1 VLSGQEVVIYGAP
14 DYICRMN
21 DMVTPT
27 ASDIAT
33 ENWVDRWAPTP
44 WRPYLRLARID
55 RPIGT
60 WLLLIPCWWST
71 AMASEGAPSLW
82 FMTLF
87 GVGALVMRGAGCVVN
102 DLADRNFDSMVAR
115 TATRPIASGQ
125 VSVPQALL
133 FIGLLCGLGFL
144 VLLQFNA
151 YTVYLGFASLALIV
165 VYPFMKRFTYWPQAI
180 LGLTFNWG
188 ALVGWSAVTGEI
200 QAPALWLYVAGIFWT
215 LGYDTIYA
223 HQDKADDLL
232 VGVKSTALKFGDETP
247 KWLIAFYM
255 IAVAFLGVSG
265 WLAELAWPYFAGV
278 GAGIAHLLWQVR
290 AVDLDNPKSCHRF
303 FNSNRDFGLIVLAGI
318 VLAGPAVES

>member
-1 VLSGQEVVIYGAP
+1 MLSGQEVVIYGAP

-133 FIGLLCGLGFL
+133 FAPPPAG
-144 VLLQFNA
+144 
-151 YTVYLGFASLALIV
+151 Y
-165 VYPFMKRFTYWPQAI
+165 K
-180 LGLTFNWG
+180 
-188 ALVGWSAVTGEI
+188 I
-200 QAPALWLYVAGIFWT
+200 QQLYG
-215 LGYDTIYA
+215 
-223 HQDKADDLL
+223 K
-232 VGVKSTALKFGDETP
+232 
-247 KWLIAFYM
+247 
-255 IAVAFLGVSG
+255 
-265 WLAELAWPYFAGV
+265 
-278 GAGIAHLLWQVR
+278 
-290 AVDLDNPKSCHRF
+290 
-303 FNSNRDFGLIVLAGI
+303 
-318 VLAGPAVES
+318 

>member
-1 VLSGQEVVIYGAP
+1 
-14 DYICRMN
+14 
-21 DMVTPT
+21 
-27 ASDIAT
+27 
-33 ENWVDRWAPTP
+33 
-44 WRPYLRLARID
+44 
-55 RPIGT
+55 
-60 WLLLIPCWWST
+60 
-71 AMASEGAPSLW
+71 MASEGAPSLW

-200 QAPALWLYVAGIFWT
+200 QAPALWLYVAGVFWT

-247 KWLIAFYM
+247 KWLIGFYM
-255 IAVAFLGVSG
+255 IAVALLGVSG

>member
-1 VLSGQEVVIYGAP
+1 
-14 DYICRMN
+14 
-21 DMVTPT
+21 
-27 ASDIAT
+27 
-33 ENWVDRWAPTP
+33 
-44 WRPYLRLARID
+44 
-55 RPIGT
+55 
-60 WLLLIPCWWST
+60 
-71 AMASEGAPSLW
+71 MASEGAPNLW

-151 YTVYLGFASLALIV
+151 YTVYLGFASLALII

-200 QAPALWLYVAGIFWT
+200 EAPALWLYVAGIFWT

-232 VGVKSTALKFGDETP
+232 VGVKSTALKFGDATP
-247 KWLIAFYM
+247 KWLIGFYM
-255 IAVAFLGVSG
+255 IAVALLGVSG

-318 VLAGPAVES
+318 VLAGPAVGS